1 MTRPLRLL
9 ARGDSDN
16 TLFVDFHIY
25 YKQYYRHYFPGSL
38 LIQKLTMADEKPDT
52 AKNEPE
58 EPAAAADVVSE
69 LFAEVEV
76 LIGEQTETVREEK
89 DKVSFKLA
97 TEDEEVKNQE
107 EVLSRTVKLS

>member
-1 MTRPLRLL
+1 M
-9 ARGDSDN
+9 
-16 TLFVDFHIY
+16 
-25 YKQYYRHYFPGSL
+25 
-38 LIQKLTMADEKPDT
+38 
-52 AKNEPE
+52 
-58 EPAAAADVVSE
+58 
-69 LFAEVEV
+69 EV